1 MKINQ
6 EWLKKQYETEG
17 DDKLDEYVLCI
28 LKVGEKVLD
37 LMEALPK
44 NKPIDANE
52 LVLQADRELDAS
64 ITGNMAAYVALIAT
78 KCHSR
83 GEEFKKSWNKY
94 NGNPNA
100 KGVTNPAVITI
111 GQPPPPS

>member
-6 EWLKKQYETEG
+6 EWLKKQYEAE
-17 DDKLDEYVLCI
+17 DENKPDEYVLCI

-37 LMEALPK
+37 LMEMLPETQA
-44 NKPIDANE
+44 IDANA
-52 LVLQADRELDAS
+52 LILQADEELDES
-64 ITGNMAAYVALIAT
+64 ITGNMAAYVAMIAT

-94 NGNPNA
+94 NGREDA
-100 KGVTNPAVITI
+100 TGIVNPAIFEL
-111 GQPPPPS
+111 